1 MIFDGGMEVKEFEL
15 PCEFEDN
22 IVATSGHLIYP
33 ESRHSLEESQVFN
46 VSFPLSSDSNHQKR
60 STLKTLDSYL
70 TRPLKVAPM
79 KHRES
84 EGSHVARFCMTR
96 SIAAGGILR

>member
-1 MIFDGGMEVKEFEL
+1 MMFGGGMEAKEFGL
-15 PCEFEDN
+15 TCEFEDN

-33 ESRHSLEESQVFN
+33 ESRHSIEESQVFN

>member
-1 MIFDGGMEVKEFEL
+1 MMFDGGIEAKGFRL
-15 PCEFEDN
+15 TCEFEDN

-33 ESRHSLEESQVFN
+33 ESRHYLEESQVFN
-46 VSFPLSSDSNHQKR
+46 VSFPLSSNSNHQKR
-60 STLKTLDSYL
+60 STFKALDSYL

-84 EGSHVARFCMTR
+84 EDSHVARLCMTR